1 MRLGEPSSPG
11 GRVLY
16 DQTSLSE
23 SSPSEDAPTRAE
35 QIVSLGELSM
45 RSVRDADTHTIV
57 LRGEM
62 DIANAADVE
71 KELLRVEATDAATI
85 VLDLAELS
93 FIDSTGI
100 RLLLMAD
107 SRSRTNGE
115 RLVLR
120 RPPEGVLRVLRLA
133 GVEDRLRLTDA

>member
-1 MRLGEPSSPG
+1 MPR

-16 DQTSLSE
+16 DPASLSE
-23 SSPSEDAPTRAE
+23 SPQPHDDQTRAE
-35 QIVSLGELSM
+35 QIVSFGELSM
-45 RSVRDADTHTIV
+45 RSSRDADTHTIR

-71 KELLRVEATDAATI
+71 RELLRVEATDVVTI
-85 VLDLAELS
+85 VLDLAELT

-107 SRSRTNGE
+107 GRSRANGE

-133 GVEDRLRLTDA
+133 GVEDRLRFSDA